1 MITTLKIK
9 YNCNN
14 QSDLQQYIRQYNSC
28 LHVAVNLLL
37 NEFEVKSSSFYK
49 NQNSIIQQKFSQLN
63 NIELMNYWI
72 LQSCIDDACGIVKSR
87 DSLMKLDSQKLQSYK
102 DDLKCLQDKLNES
115 KKIKTI
121 NSKINKLNN
130 KIQKLQSKSYK
141 IVFGGRSLFEQR
153 CKHNINHDEFKQL
166 SVNPLY
172 SIGDKEHTN
181 RLFNFIS
188 NTEIL
193 FKPSKSNHFI
203 LNISDKV
210 YKKHIQNI
218 IYIQE
223 NKLCPI
229 TYKLDN
235 SYIYISYDTSVIDN
249 GIKYTHKV
257 NNRVM
262 SIDLNPNYIGWVI
275 TDWKSEP
282 QFNIIKSGVIS
293 IKQLNDKY
301 FSLKNKGLSSDSPE
315 RIKLNNKRKYEIF
328 EISKQLINICIY
340 YKCQLFGYE
349 QLKIYSDD
357 KNRGKRFNS
366 LCNNLWCRNELVNNL
381 VKRCD
386 IFGIK
391 YIEVKPEYSSFV
403 GNFLFRSLNL
413 PDMCLASFEISR
425 RTYEFYNQYIIKT
438 KDIKKNIVFPDLQMY
453 NSFLTK
459 SLEEF
464 GLKTT
469 FVSLQNQYNL
479 FKKSKT
485 MYRLSIDKF
494 NLQFSRLF
502 SHKSNINIYYFE

>member
-14 QSDLQQYIRQYNSC
+14 QSGLQQYIRQYNSC

-37 NEFEVKSSSFYK
+37 NESEIKSNSFYK
-49 NQNSIIQQKFSQLN
+49 NQNSIIQQKFTQMN
-63 NIELMNYWI
+63 NIELMNYWM
-72 LQSCIDDACGIVKSR
+72 LQSCIDDAVALIKSR
-87 DSLMKLDSQKLQSYK
+87 ETLIKLDKQKLQSYK

-153 CKHNINHDEFKQL
+153 CKRNITHDEFKQL

-181 RLFNFIS
+181 RLFKFIS
-188 NTEIL
+188 NTEII
-193 FKPSKSNHFI
+193 FKPSRDKHFI
-203 LNISDKV
+203 LNISDKI
-210 YKKHIQNI
+210 YRKHIQNI

-235 SYIYISYDTSVIDN
+235 IYIYISYDTSVIDN
-249 GIKYTHKV
+249 GIKYIHKV

-275 TDWKSEP
+275 TDWKSES

-301 FSLKNKGLSSDSPE
+301 FSLKNKGLSSESSK
-315 RIKLNNKRKYEIF
+315 RIHLSNKRKHEIF

-413 PDMCLASFEISR
+413 PDMCLASFEIGR
-425 RTYEFYNQYIIKT
+425 RTYEFYNQHIIKT

-453 NSFLTK
+453 NSFLIK

-464 GLKTT
+464 DLEAT
-469 FVSLQNQYNL
+469 FISLLNQYNL

-502 SHKSNINIYYFE
+502 SHKSNVNIYYF